1 MDESKRYEIEQ
12 PEWTEEMLKERRA
25 RSKAMAWALISFM
38 VLVFAVTMVKLGA
51 NVMNRPL

>member
-25 RSKAMAWALISFM
+25 RSKAMAWALIGFM